1 MTKVR
6 IFDGQAKIKP
16 LDQSNN
22 EKKSHETSFILKTQ
36 IN

>member
-22 EKKSHETSFILKTQ
+22 EKNPTRLLLF
-36 IN
+36 